1 LETSL
6 GNDGHGDHCSSLSL
20 RIGSCAA
27 ERRENITDPKGAKV
41 AMLTDGTRVNA
52 QNAINIAMEDLV
64 DEDQKAIEQGLEE
77 EMAER
82 HHKKL
87 VCF

>member
-1 LETSL
+1 
-6 GNDGHGDHCSSLSL
+6 
-20 RIGSCAA
+20 
-27 ERRENITDPKGAKV
+27 
-41 AMLTDGTRVNA
+41 MLTDGTRVTA